1 VIRPPKVIVPPDA
14 EPISLEEARTHLEA
28 APYGDSDDDPVDAV
42 DDAMIMAWLAA
53 AREHCEDFLGLSL
66 SPRTLELA
74 LDTWPT
80 ERDDGRTYI
89 ELPMGP
95 VSEIVSITIP
105 DASGDSDDTDADPV
119 DTSVYVLDDFSAP
132 ARLYPAASWPAM
144 TAGTNAIR
152 IRYVA
157 GYAIDSDGESAMP
170 KVFRAAMLLVL
181 GHLYA
186 HREENTEQAL
196 QSLPLGVE
204 ALLRPRR
211 VLLGMA

>member
-1 VIRPPKVIVPPDA
+1 MTPKVITPPED
-14 EPISLEEARTHLEA
+14 EPIPLEEARAHLEA
-28 APYGDSDDDPVDAV
+28 ASYGESDDDPVDEL
-42 DDAMIMAWLAA
+42 DDTMIMGWLAA

-66 SPRTLELA
+66 SPRTLEIA
-74 LDTWPT
+74 LDRFPT
-80 ERDDGRTYI
+80 VRDDGRTYI

-95 VSEIVSITIP
+95 VSEVLSITIP
-105 DASGDSDDTDADPV
+105 DASGDSDDTDAALV
-119 DTSVYVLDDFSAP
+119 DEAVYVLDDFSTP
-132 ARLYPAASWPAM
+132 ARLVSLAGWPSM

-152 IRYVA
+152 IRYEA
-157 GYAIDSDGESAMP
+157 GYAIDSDGNSAMP
-170 KVFRAAMLLVL
+170 KSIRAAILLVL

-186 HREENTEQAL
+186 QREETTEKAM